1 MGSTELRA
9 MMKRLLAAIAWI
21 VAWGVTATLAG
32 EGVPTARDLQQDGA
46 EARARGA
53 AVLVVFVGA
62 RCPYCDLALNEVLI
76 PTSRNPE
83 YQRKL
88 VMRRV
93 QTRSSQTLRD
103 FDGKRITQ
111 AEFAKRHGVNLVPTV
126 MLFDHQGLSLTRP
139 MVGITTVDHYGYELD
154 LAIEE
159 ALARIG
165 PAQEPMPAQAAPTG
179 SS

>member
-1 MGSTELRA
+1 MT
-9 MMKRLLAAIAWI
+9 KLLAALAWI
-21 VAWGVTATLAG
+21 VAWGVTAALAG
-32 EGVPTARDLQQDGA
+32 EGVPAARDLQQDAA

-53 AVLVVFVGA
+53 AVLVVFVGD

-76 PTSRNPE
+76 PTSRNPD

-88 VMRRV
+88 VMRRIE
-93 QTRSSQTLRD
+93 TRSGQSLRD

-111 AEFAKRHGVNLVPTV
+111 GEFAKRHGIFLVPTV
-126 MLFDHQGLSLTRP
+126 MLFDHRGQPLTKP

-159 ALARIG
+159 ALARIESTSG
-165 PAQEPMPAQAAPTG
+165 PMPAQAGLRG

>member
-1 MGSTELRA
+1 M
-9 MMKRLLAAIAWI
+9 
-21 VAWGVTATLAG
+21 
-32 EGVPTARDLQQDGA
+32 
-46 EARARGA
+46 
-53 AVLVVFVGA
+53 VVFVGA

-93 QTRSSQTLRD
+93 QTRSAQVLRD
-103 FDGKRITQ
+103 FDGKRLTQ
-111 AEFAKRHGVNLVPTV
+111 GDFAKRYGVSLVPTV
-126 MLFDHQGLSLTRP
+126 MLFDHQGQPLTKP

-159 ALARIG
+159 ALAKIG
-165 PAQEPMPAQAAPTG
+165 STKGPMPAQAGPSGPT
-179 SS
+179 

>member
-1 MGSTELRA
+1 
-9 MMKRLLAAIAWI
+9 MMPRWLAAMAWI
-21 VAWGVTATLAG
+21 VAWGATAALAG
-32 EGVPTARDLQQDGA
+32 EGVPAARDLQQDGA
-46 EARARGA
+46 EARAKGA

-93 QTRSSQTLRD
+93 QTRSGQVLRD

-111 AEFAKRHGVNLVPTV
+111 GDFAKRHGVSLVPTV
-126 MLFDHQGLSLTRP
+126 MLFDHQGQPLGKPL
-139 MVGITTVDHYGYELD
+139 VGITTVDHYGYELD

-165 PAQEPMPAQAAPTG
+165 STNGPMPARSSATG

>member
-1 MGSTELRA
+1 MTRY
-9 MMKRLLAAIAWI
+9 LAALAWI
-21 VAWGVTATLAG
+21 VAWGMTAAVAG
-32 EGVPTARDLQQDGA
+32 EGVPAARDFQLDGA

-93 QTRSSQTLRD
+93 QTRSGQALRD
-103 FDGKRITQ
+103 FDGKRITHG
-111 AEFAKRHGVNLVPTV
+111 EFAKRHGVFLVPTV
-126 MLFDHQGLSLTRP
+126 MLFDYQGQPLTKA

-165 PAQEPMPAQAAPTG
+165 SSSGSMPAMAGPSGPT
-179 SS
+179 

>member
-1 MGSTELRA
+1 MT
-9 MMKRLLAAIAWI
+9 RLLAALACI
-21 VAWGVTATLAG
+21 VAWGVTTTLAG
-32 EGVPTARDLQQDGA
+32 EGVPAARDLQRDGA
-46 EARARGA
+46 EAHAKGA

-93 QTRSSQTLRD
+93 QTRSGQALRD

-111 AEFAKRHGVNLVPTV
+111 GEFAKRHGVSLVPTV
-126 MLFDHQGLSLTRP
+126 MLFDHQGQPLTKP

-159 ALARIG
+159 ALARIWPTKE
-165 PAQEPMPAQAAPTG
+165 PAPARAAPAG

>member
-1 MGSTELRA
+1 MT
-9 MMKRLLAAIAWI
+9 RLLAALVWILAW
-21 VAWGVTATLAG
+21 AATAALAG
-32 EGVPTARDLQQDGA
+32 EDVPAARDLQQDAA

-62 RCPYCDLALNEVLI
+62 RCPYCELALNEVLI
-76 PTSRNPE
+76 PTSRNPD

-93 QTRSSQTLRD
+93 QTRSGQTLRD
-103 FDGKRITQ
+103 FDGRRLTQ
-111 AEFAKRHGVNLVPTV
+111 GEFARRHGVFLVPTV
-126 MLFDHQGLSLTRP
+126 MLFDHHGQPLTKP

-159 ALARIG
+159 ALARLGSKG
-165 PAQEPMPAQAAPTG
+165 P
-179 SS
+179 S

>member
-1 MGSTELRA
+1 MT
-9 MMKRLLAAIAWI
+9 RLLAALAWI
-21 VAWGVTATLAG
+21 VAWGVTAALAD
-32 EGVPTARDLQQDGA
+32 EGVPAARDLQQDGA

-76 PTSRNPE
+76 PTSRNPD

-93 QTRSSQTLRD
+93 QTRSGQALRD

-111 AEFAKRHGVNLVPTV
+111 GEFAKRHGVFLVPTV
-126 MLFDHQGLSLTRP
+126 MLFDQHGQPLSKP
-139 MVGITTVDHYGYELD
+139 MVGIATADHFGYELD

-165 PAQEPMPAQAAPTG
+165 STSGPIPAQATPAG
-179 SS
+179 S

>member
-1 MGSTELRA
+1 MT
-9 MMKRLLAAIAWI
+9 RLLAALVWIIAWC
-21 VAWGVTATLAG
+21 VTPALAG
-32 EGVPTARDLQQDGA
+32 EGVPVARDLQQDGA

-76 PTSRNPE
+76 PTSRNPD

-93 QTRSSQTLRD
+93 QTRSGQTLRD

-111 AEFAKRHGVNLVPTV
+111 GEFAKRYGVSLVPTV
-126 MLFDHQGLSLTRP
+126 MLFDHHGQPLTKP

-159 ALARIG
+159 ALAKIG
-165 PAQEPMPAQAAPTG
+165 STSGPTPAQAGPAG

>member
-1 MGSTELRA
+1 MT
-9 MMKRLLAAIAWI
+9 RLLAALVWI
-21 VAWGVTATLAG
+21 VAWGVTAALAG
-32 EGVPTARDLQQDGA
+32 EGVPAARDLQLDGD

-76 PTSRNPE
+76 PLSRNPD

-93 QTRSSQTLRD
+93 QTRSGQPLRD

-111 AEFAKRHGVNLVPTV
+111 GEFAKRHGVFLVPTV
-126 MLFDHQGLSLTRP
+126 MLFDHQGQPLTKP

-165 PAQEPMPAQAAPTG
+165 SSSGPTPAQAGSTG

>member
-1 MGSTELRA
+1 MT
-9 MMKRLLAAIAWI
+9 RLLAALAWI
-21 VAWGVTATLAG
+21 VACGVTAALAG
-32 EGVPTARDLQQDGA
+32 EGVPAARDLQLDGA
-46 EARARGA
+46 DARAKGA

-76 PTSRNPE
+76 PTSRNPD

-93 QTRSSQTLRD
+93 QTRSGQPLRD

-111 AEFAKRHGVNLVPTV
+111 GEFAKRHGVSLVPTV
-126 MLFDHQGLSLTRP
+126 MLFDHHGQPLTKP

-159 ALARIG
+159 ALAKIGSTSGPTPTQAG
-165 PAQEPMPAQAAPTG
+165 PAG